1 LMEDNDILINKCF
14 RKYLFPSILALLG
27 GNISIMIDNII
38 AGSVIGSDALAAT
51 SLVYPVF
58 FIWTTLG
65 MLVNAGAASLASVA
79 IGKNDK
85 KTTNRLFT
93 LAILLSLVLG
103 GMVSVLTTVFLA
115 PLTRS
120 LGADGNLYGMVYD
133 YCRILCPGGLG
144 IILLYLPLNFFRIQG
159 RARLGMAIFIIMA
172 ALDIALDLLF
182 VLVFNMGMAGLA
194 LATVLS
200 ALIAVALV
208 APFLF
213 FKDDAYQVV
222 AVRDALKLVKAILK
236 TGSPLAL
243 GNFYS
248 MVRLFLLN
256 MIILAVGGPVAV
268 ACFSFANSFNVMA
281 QAFVSGIA
289 QTVSPLVGVFYG
301 ELDLTSVKKVVK
313 LALKFGLGAMT
324 AFFLLTLLF
333 AKPICLLFGLNAPEQ
348 LQVAIP
354 AVIICAFSL
363 TGAMGNNVFIYYY
376 LTIGRTGLANLITLF
391 RGLVLAV
398 LLAFLFSKIMGLYG
412 VWFSFT
418 VSEVATFLILWA
430 TVRRTLAKEPDLQ
443 GILLI
448 NQNSVANGQS
458 LSFSV
463 ANNTEAIMG
472 SSEKI
477 GEFCESAALT
487 PKQALMV
494 SLAIE
499 EILLLLTEH
508 AFQNGNKH
516 FVDVR
521 IYVGND
527 DIIMR
532 FRCDGQ
538 KFNPITY
545 YQTELQ
551 NVAEL
556 NLGDSMGLQL
566 ISKSVKQVEY
576 TTNFGLN
583 NLIIKI

>member
-27 GNISIMIDNII
+27 GNISIMIDNVI

-120 LGADGNLYGMVYD
+120 LGAAGNLYGMVYD

-144 IILLYLPLNFFRIQG
+144 IVLLYLPLNFFRIQG

-222 AVRDALKLVKAILK
+222 AVRDALELVKAILK

-256 MIILAVGGPVAV
+256 VIILAVGGP
-268 ACFSFANSFNVMA
+268 MA
-281 QAFVSGIA
+281 A
-289 QTVSPLVGVFYG
+289 VGVFYG

-313 LALKFGLGAMT
+313 LALKFGLRAMT
-324 AFFLLTLLF
+324 GFFLLTLLF
-333 AKPICLLFGLNAPEQ
+333 AKPICLLFGLDTPEQ
-348 LQVAIP
+348 LQMAMP

-363 TGAMGNNVFIYYY
+363 IGAMGNNVFIYYY
-376 LTIGRTGLANLITLF
+376 LTIGRMGLANLITLL
-391 RGLVLAV
+391 RGLALAV

-418 VSEVATFLILWA
+418 VSEAATFLILWA
-430 TVRRTLAKEPDLQ
+430 TVRRVLVKEPDLQ

-448 NQNSVANGQS
+448 NQNSAAKSQS
-458 LSFSV
+458 ISFSV

-487 PKQALMV
+487 PKQAMMV

-508 AFQNGNKH
+508 AFSNGNKH
-516 FVDVR
+516 FIDVR
-521 IYVGND
+521 IYVGD
-527 DIIMR
+527 EDIIMR
-532 FRCDGQ
+532 FRCDGK

-551 NVAEL
+551 NAAEL